1 MICDPPDSSPTASR
15 KSGPVDIELAER
27 VARAVAELQDQMDR
41 ALLAG
46 LVVEPE
52 LKRVENRVTRYGTRI
67 DSFVCSVSIFRKLT

>member
-1 MICDPPDSSPTASR
+1 MICEPPKSNLTAPR
-15 KSGPVDIELAER
+15 KPGPVDIELAER
-27 VARAVAELQDQMDR
+27 VARAVAELEDVMDA

-52 LKRVENRVTRYGTRI
+52 FTRVENRVARYGTRI